1 MGLNPTLWTV
11 FTMNIFIQK
20 FTNLL
25 KSTFFNSVLKRCI
38 KVFYLLCAQLSKLFK
53 QVPLPS
59 SISFGRVGQALVGVS
74 SPKKPAYLVNAA
86 RIHNRNYSTAKVI
99 NSCNNLDASLSE
111 FYQWFVGFS
120 DGESSFQIQV
130 RYTDASKTIVRGINF
145 SFTIALHVDD
155 LAVLQFIKD
164 KLGIGNIV
172 VKRSGDVCV
181 FTVTNKEG
189 LYMLLSIFDKYNLNT
204 TKYLDYLDFRKAFLL
219 YHERDI
225 KEYNKNKNKIK
236 DQIVELKNGMNSQRT
251 FFDMI
256 SLLHLRDGNKLAITK
271 SWLLGFIEAEGSF
284 FISRTDIEPS
294 FSIELSK
301 NQLFLLEAIK
311 EFLIDSLGFDKYSI
325 HRLKSSS
332 FNIFAVNEQ
341 KEKPSVIFIVKN
353 IRVLNNYLVP
363 YFNTMVF
370 NSKKGEDFLDWKL
383 ICEAVYKGSHKKES
397 IRALI
402 LRLSYTMN
410 SYRLSTNLAK
420 GSVESLT
427 ENEINT
433 VREALPT
440 IEHLEDGRLR
450 DVETGQVT
458 INRSLC
464 VYEVIRPDG
473 EILILDS
480 FNDILN
486 ILGVGFRTLKRHVNE
501 DTLGDATEFRGYII
515 RRVAVFLAC
524 APLLSK

>member
-1 MGLNPTLWTV
+1 
-11 FTMNIFIQK
+11 MNIFIQK

-25 KSTFFNSVLKRCI
+25 RRSRTFFRRSRILKRCI
-38 KVFYLLCAQLSKLFK
+38 MVFYLLCAQWSKLFK
-53 QVPLPS
+53 EVPLPTS
-59 SISFGRVGQALVGVS
+59 KSFGRVGQGLMGVS
-74 SPKKPAYLVNAA
+74 SSRKPAYLVNAA
-86 RIHNRNYSTAKVI
+86 RIHNRKYSTAKVI
-99 NSCNNLDASLSE
+99 NSRNNLDASLSE

-155 LAVLQFIKD
+155 LAILQFIKD

-189 LYMLLSIFDKYNLNT
+189 LYELLSIFDKYNLNT
-204 TKYLDYLDFRKAFLL
+204 TKYLDYQDFRKAFLL
-219 YHERDI
+219 YHERDV
-225 KEYNKNKNKIK
+225 KEYNKDKNKIK

-251 FFDMI
+251 FFDMFRV
-256 SLLHLRDGNKLAITK
+256 SPRGNKLAITK

-301 NQLFLLEAIK
+301 TQLFLLEAIK

-325 HRLKSSS
+325 HRLKSST

-370 NSKKGEDFLDWKL
+370 NSKKGKDFLDWKL

-420 GSVESLT
+420 GSIESLT
-427 ENEINT
+427 EIERNT

-480 FNDILN
+480 FNDVLN

-515 RRVAVFLAC
+515 RRVAVFLE
-524 APLLSK
+524 